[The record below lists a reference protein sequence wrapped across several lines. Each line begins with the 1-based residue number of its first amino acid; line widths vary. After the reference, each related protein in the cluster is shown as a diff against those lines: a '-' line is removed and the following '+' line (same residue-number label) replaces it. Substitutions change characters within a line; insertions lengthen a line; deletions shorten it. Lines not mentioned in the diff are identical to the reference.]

1 MYASVRNKTNDINGI
16 KVYQYY
22 NHVEIVFIKFK
33 QLKPYYAVYKN
44 WPYVLYN
51 IYKKKETIRIKLR
64 SGEIKYLN
72 LNDIFDYTFKNYYR
86 LSNGYIKFK
95 NLRFKVND
103 GNAHLYNGD
112 IGAVFI
118 KEDYKWLRPKNCIAI
133 DMGAN
138 IGDSSIYFALNG
150 AKKVIALEPYPYSY
164 RLAKENILNNG
175 YKDKIVLLNAGYGP
189 DGSMN
194 VEDKITDTGN
204 ELTQADH
211 GMRIKIFSLKTL
223 LNDYKIDDAILKMD
237 CEGCEYNLLNENNDT
252 LRKFNRIQIEYHYG
266 YEKLKN
272 KLESA
277 GFHVKYTDPVIGANN
292 KNMHMGYLYAI
303 KH

>member
-1 MYASVRNKTNDINGI
+1 MLI
-16 KVYQYY
+16 KVR
-22 NHVEIVFIKFK
+22 
-33 QLKPYYAVYKN
+33 QLKPYYELYKN
-44 WPYVLYN
+44 WFYVLYN
-51 IYKKKETIRIKLR
+51 IYKKKEIIIIKLR
-64 SGEIKYLN
+64 SGELKYIE

-86 LSNGYIKFK
+86 TSNGYIKFN
-95 NLRFKVND
+95 NLKFKIND
-103 GNAHLYNGD
+103 GNTDLYNGD

-118 KEDYKWLRPKNCIAI
+118 REDYKWLRPKNCVVI
-133 DMGAN
+133 DVGAN
-138 IGDSSIYFALNG
+138 IGDTSIYFAMKG

-175 YKDKIVLLNAGYGP
+175 YNNKIVLLNAGYGR
-189 DGSMN
+189 DGTMN
-194 VEDKITDTGN
+194 VEDKITGTGN
-204 ELTQADH
+204 ILTQAEH
-211 GMRIKIFSLKTL
+211 GIKINIFSLKTL

-272 KLESA
+272 KLEGA
-277 GFHVKYTDPVIGANN
+277 GFHVKYTNPVIGANN

-303 KH
+303 KK